1 MRNRGRT
8 AGEFVLIV
16 VGVFVAL
23 LLDTMMNERHDGEL
37 RLEYLVRLEADINAD
52 KQAFEYRIEFF
63 TAVQQF
69 SQEFLDWMQSD
80 APVDQGVLLAAFYA
94 AEIWPHVPRT
104 STYQDL
110 QSTGNLRLI
119 ENIELRTRLI
129 EYHNKIDISRP
140 GWNPSAEYRET
151 IRGIIPSDVQAQIRK
166 ACPTADIDNL
176 VPTGF
181 PPCVLQDIDYEHV
194 TALFE
199 PLRDDTS
206 VQNVLTY
213 RHLELGVMLLLYR
226 QQVSFGDDVLAQIE
240 D

>member
-1 MRNRGRT
+1 MKNRGRT
-8 AGEFVLIV
+8 VGEFVLIV
-16 VGVFVAL
+16 VGVFAAP

-37 RLEYLVRLEADINAD
+37 RLEYLVRIEADINAD
-52 KQAFEYRIEFF
+52 KQSFEYRIEFF

-69 SQEFLDWMQSD
+69 SQEFLNWMSSE
-80 APVDQGVLLAAFYA
+80 ASVDQNVLLAAFYA
-94 AEIWPHVPRT
+94 AEIWPYVPRT

-110 QSTGNLRLI
+110 QSTGNFRLI
-119 ENIELRTRLI
+119 DNIDLRTNLFR
-129 EYHNKIDISRP
+129 YHNRIDISRP
-140 GWNPSAEYRET
+140 GWRPSDQYREI

-199 PLRDDTS
+199 PLRNDTS

-226 QQVSFGDDVLAQIE
+226 QQLSFGDDVLA
-240 D
+240 